1 MTDQAALLRRTTK
14 NVLAKAGAEV
24 GSRLLGVL
32 FILLAARML
41 GPGGFGKFTFAAALA
56 ALFSAALEFGLRP
69 IVIREVSRAPE
80 NAERSWRIVSGLTLT
95 LGGFLFPLL
104 PLMAYVMQRPADT
117 IWAVVLMGL
126 FGFAVAFHE
135 LGIAFFTA
143 MAVQEYE
150 LVVRLATKGL
160 LVLGALGA
168 VAAGGTLLEMTAA
181 YPISALLVLPL
192 VLWIIHRWS
201 PRLSPVWDAAES
213 VRFWLEAWPLAAGTL
228 CHYASWRLPPLVL
241 ALFWNDAEVGFFGA
255 AFRLVEALGFV
266 PAIFVSAIFP
276 VLAWSYGRDEGRL
289 RSTTQKTFHL
299 LLLLACPL
307 AVGTM
312 FVGGHLIRLLYGPSF
327 APASAMLSALIWTS
341 AFNFL
346 NFLFFFVFTSLRHQR
361 EVTLVAGLGL
371 ALNLLL
377 AVPLIVWAGGVG
389 TGLVLALAEAGMT
402 LVGALRLRH
411 YLPRL
416 GLWTIAPKAVAATG
430 VMALALWTLGAASL
444 AVQLTIGVL
453 AYAVTLGLLRP
464 IPLGELTLYYRALRR
479 REGQ

>member
-1 MTDQAALLRRTTK
+1 MLLRGIAK
-14 NVLAKAGAEV
+14 NILAKAGAEV
-24 GSRLLGVL
+24 GSRFLGVV

-41 GPGGFGKFTFAAALA
+41 GPEGFGKFTFAAALA
-56 ALFSAALEFGLRP
+56 ALFSAAIEFGVRP

-80 NAERSWRIVSGLTLT
+80 TAERSWRIVSGLTLT
-95 LGGFLFPLL
+95 LGGLLFPLL
-104 PLMAYVMQRPADT
+104 LLTAYLMQRPADT

-126 FGFAVAFHE
+126 FGFVFAFHE

-143 MAVQEYE
+143 MGVQEYE
-150 LVVRLATKGL
+150 LVVRLTTKGL

-168 VAAGGTLLEMTAA
+168 VAAGGGLLEMTAA
-181 YPISALLVLPL
+181 YPVSVLLVLPL

-201 PRLSPVWDAAES
+201 PRLSPVWDPAES
-213 VRFWLEAWPLAAGTL
+213 VRFWREAWPLAAGAL
-228 CHYASWRLPPLVL
+228 CHYASWRLPLLLL
-241 ALFWNDAEVGFFGA
+241 ALFRNDAEVGFFGA
-255 AFRLVEALGFV
+255 AFRVIEALGFV

-276 VLAWSYGRDEGRL
+276 ILAWSYGRDEERL
-289 RSTTQKTFHL
+289 RSATQKTFHL

-307 AVGTM
+307 AIGTM

-327 APASAMLSALIWTS
+327 APAGAMLSALIWTS

-346 NFLFFFVFTSLRHQR
+346 NFLLFFVFTSLRHQR
-361 EVTLVAGLGL
+361 EVTLVAGLGF

-377 AVPLIVWAGGVG
+377 VLPLIVWTGGVG
-389 TGLVLALAEAGMT
+389 TGLVLSLAEAGMT
-402 LVGALRLRH
+402 LVGLLRLRR

-416 GLWTIAPKAVAATG
+416 GLWTIAPKVFAATG

-444 AVQLTIGVL
+444 GVQLTLGVL
-453 AYAVTLGLLRP
+453 AYAGTLSLLRP
-464 IPLGELTLYYRALRR
+464 IPRRELTLYYRALRR